1 MMKYQKIFS
10 LALLSILSIQISAK
24 QDNDD
29 TLPYWRDLNVLSVG
43 KEPPRSAR
51 LSYPDSLSLNGVWD
65 FTYKEGDE
73 VRTGKINVPGNWEV
87 QGYGTAVYTTHYYI
101 FKPYNP
107 NPPTLPEIV
116 PMGIYRRSFSAPAGW
131 RDRDV
136 FLHIAGAKSGV
147 RVLVNGRE
155 AGYSE
160 DSKTPAEYRINDF
173 LKDGENDLTIEITR
187 WSTGSY
193 LECQDFWQISGI
205 ERDVFIWSQ
214 PKVKIWDFS
223 IVSELEE
230 NLRDGRF
237 ELDAKLENSDIR
249 DAGAQLAYR
258 LLDRSGRVVSEGVAS
273 SLVRAGAGADVHFS
287 DKIAAVDAWSA
298 ENPALYRLEMT
309 LSMNGKTLET
319 VPFHVGFRR
328 FEFKGNLFLVNGCPV
343 KFKGVNIHE
352 HNELTG
358 HYVTDEL
365 RIKDIELMKANN
377 INAVRLSHYPQDK
390 RFYELCDIY
399 GLYIYD
405 EANVESH
412 GMGYSL
418 SKGGTLGNNPAWEEM
433 HLDRT
438 RNMFERDKNYPCIVI
453 WSLGNE
459 AGNGCNF
466 YSTYRYLKSKEAKLM
481 NRAVNYERAAWE
493 WNTDMYLQQYVT
505 TDWLWRIGRSGADR
519 PVVPCE
525 YSHAMGNS
533 NGDLNGQWEA
543 IYSFPHLQGG
553 FIWDWV
559 DQGLLQTDAEGRK
572 FWAYGGDFGGEY
584 VPSYG
589 NFHCNGL
596 LNPNREPHPSM
607 AEVKY
612 VYQNFGFKLGE
623 DGRLRINNRFYF
635 TGSSGYRFV
644 TRLLRDGRVIDS
656 RDLDVNLG
664 PQESGLFEVF
674 GAGKEPGEYFLA
686 VSVLKDGQEVASDQ
700 FLLGG
705 SPDLESPSL
714 AGGKLSVTEDNGTI
728 TVSGKDVSV
737 VYDKNLCALSSYKVR
752 GQEYFDGGFG
762 IRPSFWRGPTDNDYG
777 CKLPLRMQVWRQSG
791 KEPKAV
797 AEVKDSGADVCLS
810 VRYSLVAGNVCTIT
824 YQIHP
829 SGVID
834 VRMHLTA
841 AAEGVPSY
849 PRIGVRFRMPG
860 KSFDQLS
867 YYGRGPEENYCDRNN
882 ATQVGIYETRA
893 SEMYYPYVRPQ
904 ENGHH
909 TDTRQLILGKKNPL
923 EIRYGSAPF
932 EFNAL
937 RASVEDFDS
946 EENTDKP
953 YQWRNVTPDD
963 THDVAKA
970 RFILPRQTHV
980 NDIVTRD
987 YVEVCIDK
995 AMRGVGGYDSWSAE
1009 PDNSSIIHSQ
1019 QEYDWDFSLI
1029 PYSGKIKSKRI

>member
-1 MMKYQKIFS
+1 MNHLRSF
-10 LALLSILSIQISAK
+10 AVVLLSFLCVPSFAR
-24 QDNDD
+24 QDGDGP
-29 TLPYWRDLNVLSVG
+29 LPYWRDLNVISVG
-43 KEPPRSAR
+43 KEPARSAR
-51 LSYPDSLSLNGVWD
+51 LNYPDSLSLNGVWD
-65 FTYKEGDE
+65 FTYKEGDVVKE
-73 VRTGKINVPGNWEV
+73 GKINVPGNWEV
-87 QGYGTAVYTTHYYI
+87 QGYGTALYTTHYYI

-107 NPPTLPEIV
+107 NPPELPEII
-116 PMGIYRRSFSAPAGW
+116 PMGIYRRSFSAPSGW

-155 AGYSE
+155 AGYAE
-160 DSKTPAEYRINDF
+160 DSKTPAEYRINEF
-173 LKDGENDLTIEITR
+173 LKDGDNDLTLEITR

-205 ERDVFIWSQ
+205 ERDIFIWSQ
-214 PKVKIWDFS
+214 PKVKIWDFT

-237 ELDAKLENSDIR
+237 ELSAVLENNGGR
-249 DAGAQLAYR
+249 KAKAELAYR
-258 LLDRSGRVVSEGVAS
+258 LLDSSGRPVSEGVTS
-273 SLVRAGAGADVHFS
+273 SIVPAGSKADILLS
-287 DKIAAVDAWSA
+287 DKIGSVDAWSA

-328 FEFKGNLFLVNGCPV
+328 FEFKDNLFLVNGSPV
-343 KFKGVNIHE
+343 KFKGVNLHE

-365 RIKDIELMKANN
+365 RIRDIELMKANN
-377 INAVRLSHYPQDK
+377 INAVRLCHYPQDK

-399 GLYIYD
+399 GLYVYD

-418 SKGGTLGNNPAWEEM
+418 SKGGSLGNHPDWEAK

-438 RNMFERDKNYPCIVI
+438 RNMFEKDKNYPCVVI

-466 YSTYRYLKSKEAKLM
+466 YATYKYLKSKEAGLM
-481 NRAVNYERAAWE
+481 NRAVNYERAEWE

-519 PVVPCE
+519 PIVPCE

-533 NGDLNGQWEA
+533 NGDLKGQWEA

-559 DQGLLQTDAEGRK
+559 DQGLLQTDAKGRK

-589 NFHCNGL
+589 NFHCNGIVGPDR
-596 LNPNREPHPSM
+596 NPHPSM
-607 AEVKY
+607 AEIKH
-612 VYQNFGFKLGE
+612 VYQNFGFELGE
-623 DGRLRINNRFYF
+623 DGRLKITNRFYF
-635 TGSSGYRFV
+635 TGSTGYRFV
-644 TRLLRDGRVIDS
+644 TKLLRDGAEVGT
-656 RDLDVNLG
+656 RDLDVELG
-664 PQESGLFEVF
+664 PQESGTFEVF
-674 GAGKEPGEYFLA
+674 GAGREPGEYLLG
-686 VSVLKDGQEVASDQ
+686 VSVLKDGREVASDQ
-700 FLLGG
+700 FILGG
-705 SPDLESPSL
+705 KPDFKSPVFDRGE
-714 AGGKLSVTEDNGTI
+714 LSVSESDGTI
-728 TVSGKDVSV
+728 AVSGNDVSV
-737 VYDKNLCALSSYKVR
+737 VYDKNLCILTSYKVR
-752 GQEYFDGGFG
+752 GQEYFDKGFG

-777 CKLPLRMQVWRQSG
+777 CKLPLRMQVWRESG
-791 KEPKAV
+791 KQLKAV
-797 AEVKDSGADVCLS
+797 PTVKKEDSDVSLS
-810 VRYSLVAGNVCTIT
+810 VCYSLVAGNQCTIT
-824 YQIHP
+824 YLIHP
-829 SGVID
+829 SGVMD
-834 VRMHLTA
+834 VRMHLSA
-841 AAEGVPSY
+841 AGEDVPSY

-860 KSFDQLS
+860 SGYDELS
-867 YYGRGPEENYCDRNN
+867 YYGRGPEENYCDRNSG
-882 ATQVGIYETRA
+882 TPLGIYRTSA

-904 ENGHH
+904 ETGHH
-909 TDTRQLILGKKNPL
+909 TDTRRLILGKKNPL
-923 EIRYGSAPF
+923 EIRCGNAPF

-937 RASVEDFDS
+937 RASVEDFDC

-953 YQWRNVTPDD
+953 YQWRNITPDD
-963 THDVAKA
+963 NHDEAKA

-987 YVEVCIDK
+987 YVEVCLDK
-995 AMRGVGGYDSWSAE
+995 AMRGVGGYDSWGSE
-1009 PDNSSIIHSQ
+1009 PDRNSIIPSQ

-1029 PYSGKIKSKRI
+1029 PFDLTADLL